1 LRTLSSD
8 RAVQDRPISLGLR
21 TYKAAIYDTL
31 TRMISELEL
40 LPGTRLVEADLA
52 ERFQMSKTP
61 IREALLLLDA
71 DGLVKLEPYQGAT
84 VTWLSL
90 DEYEELL
97 FIQDALEQ
105 PSLARV
111 VERIQPRERS
121 ELEQLVARIERN
133 RRDHDSRAFFET
145 GALLHERMFGVAG
158 EPRLV
163 RVVMSLIS
171 RPGRR
176 YQRVF
181 IHQFDDAW
189 DVELQIMKD
198 RFQHVSERDPSGAAA
213 CVASGRA
220 AMLDLIRGRLDDPR
234 IAPYLTPAGP
244 IRPRRTT
251 RTRIP

>member
-1 LRTLSSD
+1 MPAG
-8 RAVQDRPISLGLR
+8 RAVEERPISLGLR

-61 IREALLLLDA
+61 IREALLLLEA

-111 VERIQPRERS
+111 AERMLRRERTIS
-121 ELEQLVARIERN
+121 
-133 RRDHDSRAFFET
+133 HDSSGGSSET
-145 GALLHERMFGVAG
+145 GGTTTAARSSRTAPCSTSGSSAWPD

-163 RVVMSLIS
+163 RVVMSLHHPAGS
-171 RPGRR
+171 ALSAGLHPPVRR
-176 YQRVF
+176 RLGYRAGD
-181 IHQFDDAW
+181 HP
-189 DVELQIMKD
+189 KD
-198 RFQHVSERDPSGAAA
+198 RFEGISATAIRQPPQPCVARDGGDAGTGPQSSRPSG
-213 CVASGRA
+213 
-220 AMLDLIRGRLDDPR
+220 
-234 IAPYLTPAGP
+234 
-244 IRPRRTT
+244 
-251 RTRIP
+251 